1 MINKRLKIRY
11 ISWDCFAALA
21 TWFSF
26 NIYRYNILPL
36 EEIYGSFFNFI
47 SSPRSLLAQIIYPLG
62 MMLIFHLSGYYNR
75 VVFKSRAGE
84 FFSTII
90 STFIWVISILFL
102 SLMNKYIYTE
112 YNYNLVFTL
121 WAIAF
126 GWVYLGR
133 WFITSHTAKSVHKGN
148 LSFNT
153 IVLGCS
159 KDAQS
164 LISSINN
171 LKYSIGYNIVGFV
184 KLEGENSI
192 ASDLPTYDF
201 SQLDSVIKEQEIK
214 KIIVSPEGN
223 DRAKTFNLI
232 NSLYKYDLPIM
243 LEAKEY
249 EILTSRI
256 NLSDIYGAPFVD
268 VSVLSLSDAEENI
281 KRFLDII
288 LAFIAIIVLS
298 PLMAYVA
305 LRIKLTS
312 KGSIIY
318 KQKRVGFKRKE
329 FTMYKFRSMVE
340 NAESETPMLSSPNDA
355 RITKFGKWLRK
366 YRIDELPQFWNVIKG
381 DMSLVGPRPERKYF
395 VDKIIERAPY
405 YSLLHRVRPGITS
418 WGMVNYGYA
427 RNIDEMIARLKYD
440 IIYLEN
446 MSLLIDFKILFYTV
460 KIVFTGRGM

>member
-47 SSPRSLLAQIIYPLG
+47 SSPRSLLAQLIYPLG

-90 STFIWVISILFL
+90 STFIWVVSILFL

-121 WAIAF
+121 WIIAF

-164 LISSINN
+164 LITSINN

-298 PLMAYVA
+298 PLMVYVA

-312 KGSIIY
+312 KGSVIY

-340 NAESETPMLSSPNDA
+340 NAESETPMLSSPNDT

>member
-1 MINKRLKIRY
+1 
-11 ISWDCFAALA
+11 
-21 TWFSF
+21 
-26 NIYRYNILPL
+26 
-36 EEIYGSFFNFI
+36 
-47 SSPRSLLAQIIYPLG
+47 
-62 MMLIFHLSGYYNR
+62 
-75 VVFKSRAGE
+75 
-84 FFSTII
+84 
-90 STFIWVISILFL
+90 
-102 SLMNKYIYTE
+102 MNKYIYTE

-121 WAIAF
+121 WTIAF

-164 LISSINN
+164 LITSINN

-312 KGSIIY
+312 KGSVIY

-340 NAESETPMLSSPNDA
+340 NAESETPMLSSPNDT

>member
-1 MINKRLKIRY
+1 MINKKLRRRY
-11 ISWDCFAALA
+11 ILWDCFAALA

-26 NIYRYNILPL
+26 NIYRYSILPL
-36 EEIYGSFFNFI
+36 EEMYGSFTNFI
-47 SSPRSLLAQIIYPLG
+47 LSPRSLTAQFIYPLG
-62 MMLIFHLSGYYNR
+62 MMLIFYLSGYYNR

-84 FFSTII
+84 FFSTLI
-90 STFIWVISILFL
+90 SITVWVLSILFI
-102 SLMNKYIYTE
+102 SLMNKYIYTQ
-112 YNYNLVFTL
+112 YNYNLVFAL
-121 WAIAF
+121 MGIAF
-126 GWVYLGR
+126 AWVYLGR
-133 WFITSHTAKSVHKGN
+133 AVITSHTAKSVHNG
-148 LSFNT
+148 SIGFNT

-159 KDAQS
+159 KNAIK
-164 LISSINN
+164 LNESIKN
-171 LKYSIGYNIVGFV
+171 LRYSVGYNIVGFV
-184 KLEGENSI
+184 RLEGENSVETE
-192 ASDLPTYDF
+192 LPSYDI
-201 SQLDSVIKEQEIK
+201 SQLDDIIKKLDIK
-214 KIIVSPEGN
+214 KIIVSPEDN
-223 DRAKTFNLI
+223 NRTKTFNII

-268 VSVLSLSDAEENI
+268 VSVLSLSDMEENI
-281 KRFLDII
+281 KRFMDII
-288 LAFIAIIVLS
+288 LSSLAIIILS

-305 LRIKLTS
+305 IRIKLSS

-318 KQKRVGFKRKE
+318 KQKRIGFKRKE

-340 NAESETPMLSSPNDA
+340 NAESETPMLSSPNDN
-355 RITKFGKWLRK
+355 RITEFGRKLRK

-405 YSLLHRVRPGITS
+405 YSLIHRVRPGITS

-427 RNIDEMIARLKYD
+427 RNIDEMIDRLKYD

-446 MSLLIDFKILFYTV
+446 MSLLIDIKILFYTI
-460 KIVFTGRGM
+460 KIVFSGRGM

>member
-1 MINKRLKIRY
+1 MINKRLKVRY
-11 ISWDCFAALA
+11 IAWDCIAALA

-26 NIYRYNILPL
+26 NIYRYKILPL

-47 SSPRSLLAQIIYPLG
+47 SSPKSLLAQLIYPTG
-62 MMLIFHLSGYYNR
+62 MMLIFYLSGYYNR

-102 SLMNKYIYTE
+102 SLMNKYIYTQ

-121 WAIAF
+121 WAISFA
-126 GWVYLGR
+126 WVYVGR
-133 WFITSHTAKSVHKGN
+133 WFITSHTAKSVHQGD

-159 KDAQS
+159 KGARN
-164 LISSINN
+164 LIDSINN
-171 LKYSIGYNIVGFV
+171 LRYSVGYNIVGFV
-184 KLEGENSI
+184 KLEGENNVENS
-192 ASDLPTYDF
+192 LPTYDLA
-201 SQLDSVIKEQEIK
+201 QLDSVIKEQNIK

-288 LAFIAIIVLS
+288 LSIIAIVVLS

-305 LRIKLTS
+305 IRIKLTS

-318 KQKRVGFKRKE
+318 KQRRVGFKRKE
-329 FTMYKFRSMVE
+329 FTMYKFRSMIE

-366 YRIDELPQFWNVIKG
+366 YRIDELPQFWNVVKG

-427 RNIDEMIARLKYD
+427 RNIDEMIARLRYD

>member
-1 MINKRLKIRY
+1 
-11 ISWDCFAALA
+11 
-21 TWFSF
+21 
-26 NIYRYNILPL
+26 
-36 EEIYGSFFNFI
+36 
-47 SSPRSLLAQIIYPLG
+47 
-62 MMLIFHLSGYYNR
+62 MMLIFYLSGYYNR

-84 FFSTII
+84 FFTTII
-90 STFIWVISILFL
+90 STFVWVLSILFL
-102 SLMNKYIYTE
+102 SLMNKYVYTQ

-121 WAIAF
+121 WSIAF
-126 GWVYLGR
+126 AWVYIGR
-133 WFITSHTAKSVHKGN
+133 WFITSHTAKSVHQGD

-159 KDAQS
+159 KGAQN
-164 LISSINN
+164 LIESIKN
-171 LKYSIGYNIVGFV
+171 LKYSVGYNIVGFV
-184 KLEGENSI
+184 KLEGENNVESN
-192 ASDLPTYDF
+192 LPTFDL
-201 SQLDSVIKEQEIK
+201 SQLDSVIKEQNIK

-223 DRAKTFNLI
+223 DRAKTFNII

-288 LAFIAIIVLS
+288 LSLIAIVILS

-305 LRIKLTS
+305 IRIKLTS

-318 KQKRVGFKRKE
+318 KQRRVGFKRKE
-329 FTMYKFRSMVE
+329 FTMYKFRSMIE
-340 NAESETPMLSSPNDA
+340 NAESETPMLSSPNDI

-366 YRIDELPQFWNVIKG
+366 YRIDELPQFWNVVKG

-427 RNIDEMIARLKYD
+427 RNIDEMIARLRYD

>member
-1 MINKRLKIRY
+1 MINKRLRVRY
-11 ISWDCFAALA
+11 ILWDCFAALA
-21 TWFSF
+21 TWFTF
-26 NIYRYNILPL
+26 NIYRYSILPL
-36 EEIYGSFFNFI
+36 DKMYGSFFNFI
-47 SSPRSLLAQIIYPLG
+47 SSPRSIAAQFIYPLG
-62 MMLIFHLSGYYNR
+62 MMLIFYLSGYYNR

-84 FFSTII
+84 FFTTLI
-90 STFIWVISILFL
+90 STLVWVLSILFL

-112 YNYNLVFTL
+112 YNYNLVFSL
-121 WAIAF
+121 WSIAF
-126 GWVYLGR
+126 VWIYSGR
-133 WFITSHTAKSVHKGN
+133 WFITSHTAKLIHNGN
-148 LSFNT
+148 IGFNT

-159 KDAQS
+159 EGAVN
-164 LISSINN
+164 LIKSIKN
-171 LKYSIGYNIVGFV
+171 LKYSVGYNIVGFV
-184 KLEGENSI
+184 KLEGEKCCNSN
-192 ASDLPTYDF
+192 LPLFDI
-201 SQLDSVIKEQEIK
+201 SNLDNIIKEENIK

-256 NLSDIYGAPFVD
+256 RLSDIYGAPFVD
-268 VSVLSLSDAEENI
+268 VSVLSLSDMQENI
-281 KRFLDII
+281 KRFIDII
-288 LAFIAIIVLS
+288 FSSIAITILS

-305 LRIKLTS
+305 LRIKFGS
-312 KGSIIY
+312 KGPVIY

-329 FTMYKFRSMVE
+329 FTMYKFRSMIE
-340 NAESETPMLSSPNDA
+340 NAEEETPMLSSRNDQ

-427 RNIDEMIARLKYD
+427 RNIDEMIERLKFD
-440 IIYLEN
+440 ILYLEN

>member
-1 MINKRLKIRY
+1 MINKRLKVRY
-11 ISWDCFAALA
+11 IAWDCFAALA

-26 NIYRYNILPL
+26 NIYRYEILPL
-36 EEIYGSFFNFI
+36 EEIYGSFFNFV
-47 SSPRSLLAQIIYPLG
+47 SSPKSLLAQLIYPIG
-62 MMLIFHLSGYYNR
+62 MMLIFYLSGYYNR

-84 FFSTII
+84 FFSTLI

-102 SLMNKYIYTE
+102 SLMNKYIYTQ

-121 WAIAF
+121 WAISFA
-126 GWVYLGR
+126 WVYVGR
-133 WFITSHTAKSVHKGN
+133 WFITSHTAKSVHQGD

-159 KDAQS
+159 KGAIN
-164 LISSINN
+164 LIESINN
-171 LKYSIGYNIVGFV
+171 LKYSVGYNIVGFV
-184 KLEGENSI
+184 KLEGENNVESC
-192 ASDLPTYDF
+192 LPTYYL
-201 SQLDSVIKEQEIK
+201 SQLDSVIKEQNIK
-214 KIIVSPEGN
+214 KIIVSPEGS

-288 LAFIAIIVLS
+288 LSIIAIVVLS

-305 LRIKLTS
+305 IRIKLTS

-340 NAESETPMLSSPNDA
+340 NAESETPMLSSPNDT

-366 YRIDELPQFWNVIKG
+366 YRIDELPQFWNVVKG

-427 RNIDEMIARLKYD
+427 RNIDEMIARLRYD

>member
-1 MINKRLKIRY
+1 MINRKLKIRY

-36 EEIYGSFFNFI
+36 EEMYGSFFNFI
-47 SSPRSLLAQIIYPLG
+47 SSPKSLLAQFIYPLG
-62 MMLIFHLSGYYNR
+62 MMLIFYLSGYYNR

-84 FFSTII
+84 FFTTII

-102 SLMNKYIYTE
+102 SLMNKYIYTQ
-112 YNYNLVFTL
+112 YNYNLVFSL
-121 WAIAF
+121 WSIAF
-126 GWVYLGR
+126 AWVYVGR
-133 WFITSHTAKSVHKGN
+133 WFITSHTAKSVHQGD

-159 KDAQS
+159 KGAQN
-164 LISSINN
+164 LIESINN
-171 LKYSIGYNIVGFV
+171 LKYSVGYNIVGFV
-184 KLEGENSI
+184 KLEGENNV
-192 ASDLPTYDF
+192 DCCLPTYEL
-201 SQLDSVIKEQEIK
+201 SQLDSIIKEQNIK
-214 KIIVSPEGN
+214 KIIVSLEGN
-223 DRAKTFNLI
+223 DRAKTFNII

-288 LAFIAIIVLS
+288 LSLIAIVILS

-305 LRIKLTS
+305 IRIKLTS

-318 KQKRVGFKRKE
+318 KQRRVGFKRKE
-329 FTMYKFRSMVE
+329 FTMYKFRSMIE
-340 NAESETPMLSSPNDA
+340 NAESETPMLSSPNDI

-366 YRIDELPQFWNVIKG
+366 YRIDELPQFWNVVKG

-427 RNIDEMIARLKYD
+427 RNIDEMIARLRYD